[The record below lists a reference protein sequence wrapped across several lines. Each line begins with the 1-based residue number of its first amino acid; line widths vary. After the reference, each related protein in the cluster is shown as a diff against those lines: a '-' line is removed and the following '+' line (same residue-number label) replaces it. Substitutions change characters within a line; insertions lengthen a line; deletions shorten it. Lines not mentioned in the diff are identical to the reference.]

1 MRKTV
6 SQLILLMVFILGVSA
21 CSDDDAATPI
31 SSEPTTFEIIADS
44 PDHTILEDL
53 LVSTGLDDAL
63 NSSTYT
69 IFAPTDTAFGNIDTS
84 SLTTEEVTNI
94 LLNHVVEGAAE
105 SSDLQTEYLTTL
117 ATEQFTGN

>member
-31 SSEPTTFEIIADS
+31 SSEPTTFEIIAES
-44 PDHTILEDL
+44 PDHIILEDL
-53 LVSTGLDDAL
+53 LVSTGLNEAL

-84 SLTTEEVTNI
+84 SLTTAEVTNI
-94 LLNHVVEGAAE
+94 LLNHVVE
-105 SSDLQTEYLTTL
+105 
-117 ATEQFTGN
+117 